1 MKTLIAT
8 AALLG
13 GLVLVSGTAN
23 AQSAFQCQQYA
34 QNAAEQQYPTGGGAL
49 SGGIGGG
56 ILGGII
62 AGATG
67 NNVGK
72 GVGIGAGA
80 GLVVGSVAWQNAKRQ
95 FYDQEYAR
103 CLGGGGTQVYAPA
116 PPVYGPPPSYPT
128 GGFNGVIIGAS
139 AVNVRNGPGTAY
151 PVIGQVFNQQGV
163 SVAGCGGGWC
173 QIYLGGGVGFV
184 SQTYVRPTAG

>member
-1 MKTLIAT
+1 MKTLLAT

-13 GLVLVSGTAN
+13 GLVLVSGAAN
-23 AQSAFQCQQYA
+23 AQTAFQCQQYA

-49 SGGIGGG
+49 SGGVGGG

-67 NNVGK
+67 GNVGQ

-80 GLVVGSVAWQNAKRQ
+80 GLVVGSVAWQNSKKQ

-103 CLGGGGTQVYAPA
+103 CLGGATPVYAPA
-116 PPVYGPPPSYPT
+116 PPVYGPPPSYPA

-151 PVIGQVFNQQGV
+151 PVIGQVFNQQAV

-173 QIYLGGGVGFV
+173 QIYLGGSVGFV
-184 SQTYVRPTAG
+184 SQTYVRATAG